1 MAEFAFFL
9 GCGIPSSENN
19 YELATRRVF
28 EKIGAELCYMPGA
41 GCCGHDLEQ
50 VDRAT
55 FLAWAARNLAIAEGM
70 EKDMMV
76 LCPSCYLTLM
86 RVNSCL
92 RNNEIDL
99 KNTNEL
105 LANVD
110 VAFQGSVNVIHYVDF
125 LLREDV
131 FKRLFDNFSHFF
143 QGLKVGVHYGCH
155 LLRPSRVLKFDNPVV
170 PTKIDLLIKAT
181 GADSVNYPDKIMC
194 CGSSILGT
202 DMRASLAMASS
213 KLATIKDVGLDIMVT
228 VCPVCHNMYD
238 DKQAMMNKL
247 LKTDHQV
254 PVLHLTQLLGLASG
268 LSIQEVGLH
277 KNKSGTDKIVEL
289 FT

>member
-28 EKIGAELCYMPGA
+28 EKIGAQLCYMPGA

-55 FLAWAARNLAIAEGM
+55 FLAWAARNLTIAEGM
-70 EKDMMV
+70 EKDVMV

-86 RVNSCL
+86 GVNSCL
-92 RNNEIDL
+92 RNNEADR
-99 KNTNEL
+99 KTTNEL
-105 LANVD
+105 LAHVD
-110 VAFQGSVNVIHYVDF
+110 AFFQGSVNVIHYVDF

-131 FKRLFDNFSHFF
+131 FNRLCGHFSRFF
-143 QGLKVGVHYGCH
+143 QGMKVGVHYGCH
-155 LLRPSRVLKFDNPVV
+155 LLRPSRVLNFDNPVT
-170 PTKIDLLIKAT
+170 PTKIDLLVKAT
-181 GADSVNYPDKIMC
+181 GADSVDYPDKTMC

-213 KLATIKDVGLDIMVT
+213 KLATVKNAGLDIMIT
-228 VCPVCHNMYD
+228 ACPVCHNMYD
-238 DKQAMMNKL
+238 DKQTMMNKL
-247 LKTDHQV
+247 LKTDHRV
-254 PVLHLTQLLGLASG
+254 PVLHLTQLLGLAMG
-268 LSIQEVGLH
+268 LNIREVGLH
-277 KNKSGTDKIVEL
+277 KNKGGTDKIVEL
-289 FT
+289 FS